1 LLNEKLRF
9 IRGIIVDEKEVK
21 CMHAC
26 KNTCSM
32 LNEAL
37 RKEASIVR
45 FYESMVEQCN
55 LPEVSN
61 FIQNI
66 IEERRQGILRIIQ
79 KLNEIHARS
88 QIIDGVISSFN
99 NIEG

>member
-1 LLNEKLRF
+1 MKDNE
-9 IRGIIVDEKEVK
+9 IK

-26 KNTCSM
+26 KNTCAM

-45 FYESMVEQCN
+45 FYEGMLDECN
-55 LPEVSN
+55 LPEVRS
-61 FIQNI
+61 FITDT
-66 IEERRQGILRIIQ
+66 IEEKRKAILRIIQ

-88 QIIDGVISSFN
+88 QVIDGMISSFN
-99 NIEG
+99 NIDG